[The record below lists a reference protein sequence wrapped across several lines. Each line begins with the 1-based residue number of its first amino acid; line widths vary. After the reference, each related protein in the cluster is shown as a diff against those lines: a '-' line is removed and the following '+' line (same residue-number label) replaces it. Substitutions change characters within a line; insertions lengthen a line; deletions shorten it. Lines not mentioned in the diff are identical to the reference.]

1 MIVSKIFKHYY
12 NQGDRP
18 HNVFFWKNQSGNEV
32 DCIIQKN
39 NRLVPIE
46 IKSSTTIVSDFFKGL
61 MYWRELTGDTQP
73 GYLIYGGLENQ
84 SRSQATVVSWQWVD
98 TIFNDSQPSYNSK
111 PQSRAR

>member
-1 MIVSKIFKHYY
+1 MIFSKIFKHYY
-12 NQGDRP
+12 KEGDRT
-18 HNVFFWKNQSGNEV
+18 HNLLFKKNQSGNEV

-61 MYWRELTGDTQP
+61 TYWRELTGDVDP

-84 SRSQATVVSWQWVD
+84 RRAQAIVVSWQQVD
-98 TIFNDSQPSYNSK
+98 SIF
-111 PQSRAR
+111 